1 MEEMESVSPKDNI
14 KEHFE
19 DFVTDYMCWRRDE

>member
-1 MEEMESVSPKDNI
+1 MEEMESISPKDNI

-19 DFVTDYMCWRRDE
+19 DFVTNYIMLEKG